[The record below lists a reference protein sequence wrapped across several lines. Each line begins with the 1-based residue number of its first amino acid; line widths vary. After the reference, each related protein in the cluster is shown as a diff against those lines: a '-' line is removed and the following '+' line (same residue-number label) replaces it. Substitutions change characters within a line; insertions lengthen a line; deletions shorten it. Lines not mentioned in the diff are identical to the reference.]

1 MRLID
6 CDARHLDAI
15 RAIFNHA
22 IAHSTAL
29 YEYQPRSAETIRAW
43 WDAKQ
48 SQGWPVLGVCGEAD
62 ELLGFASYGTFR
74 AWPAYGYTV
83 EHSLYVAEAH
93 RRRGVGRHLLTAL
106 IERARAAEMHVMIGG
121 IDADNAASIALHESM
136 GFTAGGRLPEV
147 GFKFGRWLDLCFYQ
161 LVLDT
166 PSQPREG

>member
-6 CDARHLDAI
+6 CDARHLDTI

-29 YEYQPRSAETIRAW
+29 YEDDPRSAETVRAW

-48 SQGWPVLGVCGEAD
+48 AQGWPVLGVCDEAD
-62 ELLGFASYGTFR
+62 QLLGFASFGTFR
-74 AWPAYGYTV
+74 AWPAYRYTV

-106 IERARAAEMHVMIGG
+106 IERARVAEAHVMIGG
-121 IDADNAASIALHESM
+121 IDADNAASLALHESLSFECV
-136 GFTAGGRLPEV
+136 GKLPEV

-161 LVLDT
+161 LTLDT
-166 PSQPREG
+166 PRQLRGG